1 MKQLFIIIFTIIL
14 ASCAGS
20 PARMAVQNDE
30 QTFNDLIANKSLPQL
45 CSYMTRHMEDRRKM
59 KESFNKWWLD
69 VNKLI
74 DRGFKKYETTRN
86 YCDNPADY
94 EYNRIWS
101 KDDFN
106 IDGLLISVEKRRSQ
120 PKTCSLGNITKITLK
135 GIIGPDSS
143 FAIENLMKKNMPCS
157 DAKGKVI
164 HPVKVQLE
172 SNGGLIYDGYVLGRT
187 LRKFGATTVINNGK
201 VCASSCAVAFLG
213 GKNRIIENTGTI
225 LFHSPYFNRFNAI
238 GKPEANCKVDNE
250 VLTDLEKFYT
260 EMTSKEVGARLFE
273 TTMWYCSTEEGW
285 TVTGGNAARLY
296 GIATE

>member
-20 PARMAVQNDE
+20 PARINYQSVDAVYKENVAGASLSRLCTMIE
-30 QTFNDLIANKSLPQL
+30 KVNAKKYSVSKSV
-45 CSYMTRHMEDRRKM
+45 
-59 KESFNKWWLD
+59 LD
-69 VNKLI
+69 KSNNAI
-74 DRGFKKYETTRN
+74 DRGFRDYGTTRN
-86 YCDNPADY
+86 YCDNPAEYYY
-94 EYNRIWS
+94 EQTWA
-101 KDDFN
+101 KDEYN
-106 IDGLLISVEKRRSQ
+106 IDGLLISVEKRRTQ
-120 PKTCSLGNITKITLK
+120 PISCSSGNITKITLK

-143 FAIENLMKKNMPCS
+143 FAIENLMEKHMPCS

-172 SNGGLIYDGYVLGRT
+172 SNGGLINDGYVLGRA
-187 LRKFGATTVINNGK
+187 LRKFGATTIINNGK

-273 TTMWYCSTEEGW
+273 RTMWYCSTEEGW